1 MKHPTPEQQ
10 ARIDLACALRSAS
23 RMGLG
28 EGICNHFS
36 VEKGVRALVEKKL
49 SKFAHKLGWRAE
61 FPVETLLIDNR
72 LELLSNSPLK
82 PFGFFTFLEFRR
94 RA

>member
-1 MKHPTPEQQ
+1 MAKQPAPEQQ

-36 VEKGVRALVEKKL
+36 
-49 SKFAHKLGWRAE
+49 AE
-61 FPVETLLIDNR
+61 VPGRTGHFLIN
-72 LELLSNSPLK
+72 PQ
-82 PFGFFTFLEFRR
+82 
-94 RA
+94 